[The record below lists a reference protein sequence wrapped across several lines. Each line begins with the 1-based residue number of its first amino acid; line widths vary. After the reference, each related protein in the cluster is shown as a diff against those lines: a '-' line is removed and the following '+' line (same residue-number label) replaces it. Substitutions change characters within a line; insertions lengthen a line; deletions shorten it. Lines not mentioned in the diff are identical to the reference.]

1 MWKAVWAM
9 SLFLHCIVQNQK
21 SWSCWYQH
29 RQNNSIWYSSLIFFL
44 LSEYI
49 SFITIY
55 PTLVEM
61 IKEYRFEKAFLNNR
75 KILKEPIPSI
85 ISIAGIFSSILF
97 PSTVCAYLSLYQVA
111 YCHTFILLFILFFS
125 MVYCHTYY
133 FSVSGQDSD
142 KKCQIQIQDGS
153 NNTAGAKSPSWSRAK
168 CTAWE
173 EPHCL
178 QEIYFSNAWWAQQD
192 NKIFKVVFC
201 WVFEIR
207 PSLTSIERMYNVHN
221 QGRLWFPSSSAGPPT
236 TSSAFSTPSFFTTS
250 KVANISKLVIWT
262 LINRISEWALILTT
276 LFCSTPLEFFYTLGK
291 IK

>member
-1 MWKAVWAM
+1 
-9 SLFLHCIVQNQK
+9 
-21 SWSCWYQH
+21 
-29 RQNNSIWYSSLIFFL
+29 
-44 LSEYI
+44 
-49 SFITIY
+49 
-55 PTLVEM
+55 M

-85 ISIAGIFSSILF
+85 MSSAGIFSSILF
-97 PSTVCAYLSLYQVA
+97 SSTVCAYLSIYQVA
-111 YCHTFILLFILFFS
+111 YCHT
-125 MVYCHTYY
+125 YD
-133 FSVSGQDSD
+133 FSVCGQDSD

-168 CTAWE
+168 CSAWE

-207 PSLTSIERMYNVHN
+207 SIERMYNVHN

-250 KVANISKLVIWT
+250 KVANIS
-262 LINRISEWALILTT
+262 
-276 LFCSTPLEFFYTLGK
+276 
-291 IK
+291 